1 MKLLKQLISIES
13 VSGNESAIQEFI
25 KAYLVTLGFNPTFY
39 KGNVMVKI
47 SGQDTHKALIFNA
60 HVDTVAVGEISSWEY
75 NPFKGIVKDDK
86 VYGLGASDEKATIAV
101 MLHLAEILVKQPPAV
116 DVWLHF
122 VVKEEVD
129 GSGTKDCLEWFTKR
143 ERRHYQEVA
152 GVLGEPT
159 DLASIEVAHRGNIF
173 LTLTTFG
180 DSGHASDPA
189 KIKTHAAFEMF
200 AFIKKVHALGKE
212 WEKKY
217 NDPILGKP
225 TIGLLTSIIAGD
237 KLSPNKFPDSCI
249 ATIDIRTTPALH
261 KIVLSEVKN
270 LDKRVNVNYT
280 YPPLFYGSTSPD
292 ERIVT
297 LAKKI
302 TQCDLGMSTW
312 SNDLCFFTGQDI
324 PAIVY
329 GPGNKERIHNINEY
343 CEVDNLQKCLKQ
355 YLQIIKE
362 FGVTG

>member
-1 MKLLKQLISIES
+1 MLNQNNYETLKTTYQYR
-13 VSGNESAIQEFI
+13 VSFGNESAIQEFI
-25 KAYLVTLGFNPTFY
+25 KAYLVTLGFSPTSY

-75 NPFKGIVKDDK
+75 NPFKGIVEDDK

-129 GSGTKDCLEWFTKR
+129 GSGTKDCLEWFTEH

-159 DLASIEVAHRGNIF
+159 GLASIEVAHRGNVF
-173 LTLTTFG
+173 LTLTSFG

-200 AFIKKVHALGKE
+200 AFIKKVEVLGKK
-212 WEKKY
+212 WEKTY
-217 NDPILGKP
+217 SD
-225 TIGLLTSIIAGD
+225 SI
-237 KLSPNKFPDSCI
+237 F
-249 ATIDIRTTPALH
+249 R
-261 KIVLSEVKN
+261 
-270 LDKRVNVNYT
+270 
-280 YPPLFYGSTSPD
+280 
-292 ERIVT
+292 
-297 LAKKI
+297 
-302 TQCDLGMSTW
+302 
-312 SNDLCFFTGQDI
+312 
-324 PAIVY
+324 
-329 GPGNKERIHNINEY
+329 
-343 CEVDNLQKCLKQ
+343 
-355 YLQIIKE
+355 
-362 FGVTG
+362 